1 MKPDSLIFDMDGTL
15 WDAVDTYALAWNKGL
30 TARGIDKE
38 IDRQT
43 FYSIMGAERKE
54 ALAYLLPEMQEKER
68 EDVYE
73 AVIKAQ
79 DELLPSEGGSLYK
92 GVREG
97 IQALSKKYPLFIV
110 SNCSKDA
117 ICQFLDWS
125 ELSGYITDEMA
136 HGVNS
141 MPKHHNIRLLMDKH
155 QLKTPF
161 YVGDTDGDRLQSELA
176 GVPFVFVS
184 YGFGSTKKFDL
195 SFDSFE
201 NLTHYFCQ

>member
-30 TARGIDKE
+30 TARGIDKK

-125 ELSGYITDEMA
+125 ELSGYITDEMT

-155 QLKTPF
+155 RLKTPF
-161 YVGDTDGDRLQSELA
+161 YVGDTEGDRLQSEIA

-184 YGFGSTKKFDL
+184 YGFGSTTTFDL

-201 NLTHYFCQ
+201 KLTYYFCQ